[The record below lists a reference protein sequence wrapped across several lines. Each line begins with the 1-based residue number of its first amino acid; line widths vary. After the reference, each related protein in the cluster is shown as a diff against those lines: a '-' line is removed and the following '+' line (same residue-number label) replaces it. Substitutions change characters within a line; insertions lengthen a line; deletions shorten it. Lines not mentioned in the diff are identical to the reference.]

1 MFSYVLPSVPS
12 FWRSPRL
19 FEEFAGTEGAQTM
32 VAHCPENTSRPTAPS
47 TLQQPS
53 TSRQSSSE
61 DGKRGS
67 PEIHEIL
74 SSSDLYHI
82 LGVPRS
88 RNVDSRTLRQA
99 YLSRS
104 KACHPDKFPDNPDAT
119 YAFQKVAVA
128 YDVLSKPSSK
138 RKYDSQPPHVQVDVF
153 AFHSTD
159 HADNTLKG
167 VLGSVLCDFLDG
179 NLETVHMLLRA
190 VGDLSP
196 SLELSEESIDSVLS
210 VLRGIRERML
220 TCRTCVVALHAEC
233 IRVLELQSAFR
244 QLPYF
249 DITGRSRLT
258 IQLTRLT
265 ITLPITLEKA
275 IQEQRRGANYHQQPT
290 NHDRENQTVVLLPR
304 KVSLLIRGID
314 LVLARVEQILA

>member
-1 MFSYVLPSVPS
+1 MFSYVFSSAPS
-12 FWRSPRL
+12 FWRSPRFL
-19 FEEFAGTEGAQTM
+19 KELTGTEGAQTM
-32 VAHCPENTSRPTAPS
+32 TMARCPEKTSPPTALS
-47 TLQQPS
+47 EASQQPS
-53 TSRQSSSE
+53 ISHHSSSE

-67 PEIHEIL
+67 AEICEIL

-88 RNVDSRTLRQA
+88 RN
-99 YLSRS
+99 
-104 KACHPDKFPDNPDAT
+104 DAT

-138 RKYDSQPPHVQVDVF
+138 RKYDSQPPHVQVD
-153 AFHSTD
+153 D

-167 VLGSVLCDFLDG
+167 VLGSVLSDFLDG

-196 SLELSEESIDSVLS
+196 SLELSDESIDCVLS
-210 VLRGIRERML
+210 VLRGIRER

-244 QLPYF
+244 RLPYF

-265 ITLPITLEKA
+265 IT
-275 IQEQRRGANYHQQPT
+275 
-290 NHDRENQTVVLLPR
+290 

-314 LVLARVEQILA
+314 LVLARVEQVLA

>member
-1 MFSYVLPSVPS
+1 MIT
-12 FWRSPRL
+12 RSP
-19 FEEFAGTEGAQTM
+19 ESM
-32 VAHCPENTSRPTAPS
+32 SR
-47 TLQQPS
+47 LQQPS
-53 TSRQSSSE
+53 ASHQPSSE
-61 DGKRGS
+61 DGKQGS
-67 PEIHEIL
+67 PEIREIIL
-74 SSSDLYHI
+74 SNDLYHI

-88 RNVDSRTLRQA
+88 RNVDNRTLRQA

-104 KACHPDKFPDNPDAT
+104 KACHPDKFPGDPDAT

-153 AFHSTD
+153 ALHSTD

-167 VLGSVLCDFLDG
+167 VLRSVLCDFLDG
-179 NLETVHMLLRA
+179 NLEMVHMLLRA

-196 SLELSEESIDSVLS
+196 SLEISDESIDSVLA
-210 VLRGIRERML
+210 VLRGIRERVL

-244 QLPYF
+244 RLPYF

-265 ITLPITLEKA
+265 LTLPITLENA
-275 IQEQRRGANYHQQPT
+275 IQEQRSDASLHQQQPT
-290 NHDRENQTVVLLPR
+290 NHDRDNQRVVLLPR

-314 LVLARVEQILA
+314 LVLARVEQVLA

>member
-1 MFSYVLPSVPS
+1 MFSYVLSSAPS
-12 FWRSPRL
+12 FWRPSRIL
-19 FEEFAGTEGAQTM
+19 EKHAAGTEGLQTM
-32 VAHCPENTSRPTAPS
+32 IARSPESMSR
-47 TLQQPS
+47 LQQPS
-53 TSRQSSSE
+53 ASYQPSSE
-61 DGKRGS
+61 DGKQGS
-67 PEIHEIL
+67 PEIREIIL
-74 SSSDLYHI
+74 SNDLYHI

-88 RNVDSRTLRQA
+88 RNVDNRTLRQA

-104 KACHPDKFPDNPDAT
+104 KACHPDKFPGDPDAT

-153 AFHSTD
+153 ALHSTD

-167 VLGSVLCDFLDG
+167 VLRSVLCDFLDG
-179 NLETVHMLLRA
+179 NLEMVHMLLRA

-196 SLELSEESIDSVLS
+196 SLEISDESIDSVLA
-210 VLRGIRERML
+210 VLRGIRERVL

-244 QLPYF
+244 RLPYF

-265 ITLPITLEKA
+265 LTLPITLENA
-275 IQEQRRGANYHQQPT
+275 IQEQRSDASLHQQQPT
-290 NHDRENQTVVLLPR
+290 NHDRDNQRVVLLPR

-314 LVLARVEQILA
+314 LVLARVEQVLA

>member
-1 MFSYVLPSVPS
+1 MFSYVLSSAPS
-12 FWRSPRL
+12 FWRPSRIL
-19 FEEFAGTEGAQTM
+19 EKHAAGTEGLQTM
-32 VAHCPENTSRPTAPS
+32 IARSPESMSR
-47 TLQQPS
+47 LQQPS
-53 TSRQSSSE
+53 ASHQPSSE
-61 DGKRGS
+61 DGKQGS
-67 PEIHEIL
+67 PEIREIIL
-74 SSSDLYHI
+74 SNDLYHI

-88 RNVDSRTLRQA
+88 RNVDNRTLRQA

-104 KACHPDKFPDNPDAT
+104 KACHPDKFPGDPDAT

-153 AFHSTD
+153 ALHSTD

-167 VLGSVLCDFLDG
+167 VLRSVLCDFLDG
-179 NLETVHMLLRA
+179 NLEMVHMLLRA

-196 SLELSEESIDSVLS
+196 SLEISDESIDSVLA
-210 VLRGIRERML
+210 VLRGIRER
-220 TCRTCVVALHAEC
+220 V
-233 IRVLELQSAFR
+233 
-244 QLPYF
+244 LPYF

-265 ITLPITLEKA
+265 LTLPITLENA
-275 IQEQRRGANYHQQPT
+275 IQEQRSDASLHQQQPT
-290 NHDRENQTVVLLPR
+290 NHDRDNQRVVLLPR

-314 LVLARVEQILA
+314 LVLARVEQVLA

>member
-1 MFSYVLPSVPS
+1 M
-12 FWRSPRL
+12 
-19 FEEFAGTEGAQTM
+19 TM
-32 VAHCPENTSRPTAPS
+32 ARCPEKTSPPTALGEAS
-47 TLQQPS
+47 QQPS
-53 TSRQSSSE
+53 ISHHSSSE

-67 PEIHEIL
+67 AEICEIL

-88 RNVDSRTLRQA
+88 RNVDNRTLRQA

-167 VLGSVLCDFLDG
+167 VLGSVLSDFLDG

-196 SLELSEESIDSVLS
+196 SLELSDESIDSVLS
-210 VLRGIRERML
+210 VLRGIRERVL

-244 QLPYF
+244 RLPYF

-275 IQEQRRGANYHQQPT
+275 IQEQRGDANFHQQPT
-290 NHDRENQTVVLLPR
+290 NHDRENQRVVLLPR

-314 LVLARVEQILA
+314 LVLARVEQVLA

>member
-1 MFSYVLPSVPS
+1 MIA
-12 FWRSPRL
+12 RSP
-19 FEEFAGTEGAQTM
+19 ESM
-32 VAHCPENTSRPTAPS
+32 SR
-47 TLQQPS
+47 LQQPS
-53 TSRQSSSE
+53 ASYQPSSE
-61 DGKRGS
+61 DGKQGS
-67 PEIHEIL
+67 PEIREIIL
-74 SSSDLYHI
+74 SNDLYHI

-88 RNVDSRTLRQA
+88 RNVDNRTLRQA

-104 KACHPDKFPDNPDAT
+104 KACHPDKFPGDPDAT

-153 AFHSTD
+153 ALHSTD

-167 VLGSVLCDFLDG
+167 VLRSVLCDFLDG
-179 NLETVHMLLRA
+179 NLEMVHMLLRA

-196 SLELSEESIDSVLS
+196 SLEISDESIDSVLA
-210 VLRGIRERML
+210 VLRGIRERVL

-244 QLPYF
+244 RLPYF

-265 ITLPITLEKA
+265 LTLPITLENA
-275 IQEQRRGANYHQQPT
+275 IQEQRSDASLHQQQPT
-290 NHDRENQTVVLLPR
+290 NHDRDNQRVVLLPR

-314 LVLARVEQILA
+314 LVLARVEQVLA